1 MKEEWKDI
9 VGYDFPYRISNTG
22 KLFSVKKNKMFK
34 LQINKKGYNCVIL
47 YKDGKPRT
55 KLVHRLVA
63 EYFIG
68 TNDSNLQVNHKDGNK
83 LNNFVSNLEYVD
95 NAGNRLHAYINKLHN
110 IRPVNQFDKNGKL
123 IKSWESATQ
132 ANKILGISKEHI
144 CNCCKGYRKHAGG
157 YIWEY
162 NDNYVFC

>member
-1 MKEEWKDI
+1 MEEIWEDI

-22 KLFSVKKNKMFK
+22 KVFSVKKNKLFR

-47 YKDGKPRT
+47 YKDGRPKT

-68 TNDSNLQVNHKDGNK
+68 KSNGLQVNHKDGNK
-83 LNNFVSNLEYVD
+83 LNNCVSNLEYLD
-95 NAGNRLHAYINKLHN
+95 NEANRLHAYTNKLHN
-110 IRPVNQFDKNGKL
+110 IRPVNQFDNDGKL
-123 IKSWESATQ
+123 IKSWESATE
-132 ANKILGISKEHI
+132 ANRVLGIEKGHI
-144 CNCCKGYRKHAGG
+144 CSCCKGNRKHAGG
-157 YIWEY
+157 YKWEY